1 MRSSFSK
8 AATIFFSPET
18 LAPFVIGSIFLA
30 VLGNSVSQVLAN
42 LFGTST
48 FAALSIGLGSL
59 LIFLLAVYL
68 FAQGLSQLEPRTL
81 LGARTPTQRRGLIL
95 LVSREQPCQVAIRH
109 HLGTLEY
116 CWLLHS
122 TKSEAAMNSLMQ
134 EFSAQTGLKFK
145 PILIQAVY
153 EPLEYYRPIRKIYAQ
168 LPSGWSVDDVI
179 GDYTGMTASAS
190 VGMVLATLNTNAP
203 LQYTPEDPKAS
214 QASMQP
220 IEIVLRQKSRR
231 N

>member
-1 MRSSFSK
+1 M
-8 AATIFFSPET
+8 
-18 LAPFVIGSIFLA
+18 
-30 VLGNSVSQVLAN
+30 SQVLAN

-109 HLGTLEY
+109 HLGTLEH

-122 TKSEAAMNSLMQ
+122 SWDKSEAAVNSLMQ
-134 EFSAQTGLKFK
+134 EFSAQPGLQLLADVRQ
-145 PILIQAVY
+145 IAMY
-153 EPLEYYRPIRKIYAQ
+153 EQ
-168 LPSGWSVDDVI
+168 LHCRLRQVI
-179 GDYTGMTASAS
+179 GS
-190 VGMVLATLNTNAP
+190 
-203 LQYTPEDPKAS
+203 
-214 QASMQP
+214 
-220 IEIVLRQKSRR
+220 RQ
-231 N
+231 